1 MQTDDTKGF
10 DNAHLQAWW
19 AATRYYLSADL
30 ENLPRAI
37 DRAGDGW
44 PPSQMD
50 SHGSRKR
57 FIARARGRLLRSL
70 GCGEHDDPLREL
82 ERAFQRQ
89 IAFIAWHPEVP
100 RRLLTWLRQDGDV
113 RLRRR
118 IQAVIGHYAGRLA
131 RLIGQARQQGLVRSD
146 IEPQSEAMRLVGLIQ
161 NLALGIDPCTT
172 QRETLFREAASTF
185 ALFRAGLSN
194 HSPGRPDYGADA
206 FSALG
211 AALVQR
217 LECPRAAVE

>member
-19 AATRYYLSADL
+19 AATRHYLCADL
-30 ENLPRAI
+30 EGLTDAART
-37 DRAGDGW
+37 GEVW
-44 PPSQMD
+44 PSWETA
-50 SHGSRKR
+50 SHGGRKR

-70 GCGEHDDPLREL
+70 GRGEHDDPLREL

-100 RRLLTWLRQDGDV
+100 RRLLAWLRQDGDM

-118 IQAVIGHYAGRLA
+118 IQAVIGHYAARLA
-131 RLIGQARQQGLVRSD
+131 RIIGRAKQLGLVRAD

-161 NLALGIDPCTT
+161 CLALGIDPDSPG
-172 QRETLFREAASTF
+172 RETLFKEATSAF
-185 ALFRAGLSN
+185 AFFQAGLR
-194 HSPGRPDYGADA
+194 RP
-206 FSALG
+206 
-211 AALVQR
+211 
-217 LECPRAAVE
+217 LECTHVG